1 MIKRISFFILIFSS
15 CVDSYSQD
23 AKAIIRQCNAD
34 FGNIKDYSCAVNLV
48 FDIPGLHI
56 STINGKVFF
65 KKPNKFRIRTK
76 GIVFLPK
83 QNPNQLP
90 IILADTV
97 NFIPVFLGKETVGN
111 QPVNVI
117 QMVPLKDN
125 EVVAAKFYINA
136 KNQIL
141 KAQISTKENG
151 TSDIVNDF
159 DNNVSAKMPSVTTI
173 SFDMKKFKV
182 PKMIAVDINSKIAK
196 KTGDTNNKTTGSV
209 TMKFS
214 AYKINQVIPDAVFLE
229 KD

>member
-1 MIKRISFFILIFSS
+1 MIKRISLLIIIVIV
-15 CVDSYSQD
+15 CIQGYSQD
-23 AKAIIRQCNAD
+23 AKAIVRQCNAS
-34 FGNIKDYSCAVNLV
+34 FANIKDYSCAVNLV

-56 STINGKVFF
+56 GTINGKVFF

-90 IILADTV
+90 IILADTL
-97 NFIPVFLGKETVGN
+97 NFIPIFIGKETLVN
-111 QPVNVI
+111 QMVNVI

-125 EVVAAKFYINA
+125 EVVAAKFFINL
-136 KNQIL
+136 KGQIL

-151 TSDIVNDF
+151 TSDIVNEYD
-159 DNNVSAKMPSVTTI
+159 DNISVKMPSSTII

-182 PKMIAVDINSKIAK
+182 PKMVAVDINSKAAK
-196 KTGDTNNKTTGSV
+196 KSNDNNKTTGSV

-214 AYKINQVIPDAVFLE
+214 AYKINQYIADTVFTE
-229 KD
+229 ID

>member
-1 MIKRISFFILIFSS
+1 MIKRFSFSIILFCI
-15 CVDSYSQD
+15 CCHSYSQD
-23 AKAIIRQCNAD
+23 AKAIVRQCNAI
-34 FGNIKDYSCAVNLV
+34 FANIKDYSCAINLV

-56 STINGKVFF
+56 GTINGKVFF
-65 KKPNKFRIRTK
+65 KKPNRFRIRTK

-90 IILADTV
+90 MILADTLS
-97 NFIPVFLGKETVGN
+97 FIPIFIGKETSGN

-125 EVVAAKFYINA
+125 DVVAAKFYIND
-136 KNQIL
+136 KGQIL

-151 TSDIVNDF
+151 TSDIANEF
-159 DNNVSAKMPSVTTI
+159 DDNISTKMPSKTTI

-182 PKMIAVDINSKIAK
+182 PKMVAVDINSKSAK
-196 KTGDTNNKTTGSV
+196 KGSETTKTTGSV

-214 AYKINQVIPDAVFLE
+214 SYKINQYFADTVFSE

>member
-1 MIKRISFFILIFSS
+1 MIKRISFFIIIFCS
-15 CVDSYSQD
+15 CFQGYSQD
-23 AKAIIRQCNAD
+23 AKAIVRQCNAI
-34 FGNIKDYSCAVNLV
+34 FANIKDYSCAINLV

-56 STINGKVFF
+56 GTINGKVFF
-65 KKPNKFRIRTK
+65 KKPGRFRIRAK

-90 IILADTV
+90 LILADTV
-97 NFIPVFLGKETVGN
+97 SFIPIFIGKETVGN

-117 QMVPLKDN
+117 QMVPVKDN
-125 EVVAAKFYINA
+125 DVVAAKFYINA
-136 KNQIL
+136 KGQIL

-151 TSDIVNDF
+151 TSDVVNEF
-159 DNNVSAKMPSVTTI
+159 DDNISVKMPSKTII

-182 PKMIAVDINSKIAK
+182 PKMVAVDINSKSAK
-196 KTGDTNNKTTGSV
+196 KASDNNKTTGSV

-214 AYKINQVIPDAVFLE
+214 SYKINQYFADTVFTE